1 VQGIWPVDTFDL
13 IMARTAVMRLT
24 LRTLLAHLD
33 NALEADDNASIAA
46 KLRDSEFAASLVKR
60 IVSCIASDR
69 IGAASPIA
77 TSTADDANRIGEY
90 LDSVLSSEQVA
101 EIERIC
107 LESESHL
114 AEVASCHQILTIVLG
129 NPAEISPSLRG
140 RIYELGQRRSDAG
153 VSVAGTNGNPGGK
166 VHRVAS
172 NTGAVH
178 VDDALTRAMSASHA
192 PPTNPTARTRTV
204 QPVGPDDSGV
214 SNAPTRLREVANAQS
229 AAERAKPMGPGSR
242 RMDAAEAAAVFGRP
256 SRVVPWL
263 VALALAASFLFVM
276 SQAFKPLWR
285 NAAVDDETMALATAD
300 RSDPMRAEVEDQIAV
315 SPADLVPKEAVEI
328 EATEAPPM
336 VELDPSIGLPKN
348 ANSAAAVM
356 PDSLPNEGSLEGT
369 EMMELPVP
377 VAEPIAAMESP
388 VVVTPPRISPI
399 EGNTTPDTVALMP
412 ADADATLTEAAPSII
427 ETAVVSASV
436 IATTITGEGTLTLI
450 QKPGADSFVVGK
462 KGDQVALASKVIC
475 PPLYRDRL
483 SLFGKTDLTLI
494 GPAKIVAGSADEAM
508 PTLVLVSGRYL
519 LSQLA
524 SSDAA
529 PIVAAAD
536 AESTMTETSTL
547 RIVFDGVNHE
557 LTFAESDAVVAIEIK
572 PFRNPG
578 TEPEAVRPT
587 TNFIEV
593 LSVQGAL
600 QWRTEGTDVM
610 SISTGEVL
618 RWSSSI
624 AVAKSVSTSIPVWI
638 DTPKPAP
645 GSMEN
650 SARDGLLALV
660 RPNEAIEMSLR
671 EAIDFRRAE
680 VGALA
685 AQTLILL
692 DRPEVYFGAD
702 GILADV
708 KQKASWPD
716 HFSSLVAAI
725 DHGPESAAI
734 VREAINQM
742 DSADAP
748 AIYRLLW
755 LFSNAQLE
763 AGGDERLVAS
773 LDSPNMTVRVLAAEN
788 LRRITGTTLFYKPEN
803 DTAPRRS
810 ADINKWETRLRKDDI
825 RWAAAGTPEAK

>member
-1 VQGIWPVDTFDL
+1 
-13 IMARTAVMRLT
+13 MRLT

-46 KLRDSEFAASLVKR
+46 KLRESEFAASLVKR
-60 IVSCIASDR
+60 IASSIANDR

-114 AEVASCHQILTIVLG
+114 AEVAACHQILTIVLG
-129 NPAEISPSLRG
+129 NPAEVPSSLRS
-140 RIYELGQRRSDAG
+140 RIYELEQRRNDAG
-153 VSVAGTNGNPGGK
+153 VSVAGTNGKPNGT

-192 PPTNPTARTRTV
+192 PPTNPAARMQTV

-214 SNAPTRLREVANAQS
+214 SNAPTRLREFANAQS
-229 AAERAKPMGPGSR
+229 AAERARPIGLGSR
-242 RMDAAEAAAVFGRP
+242 RMDVAEASAVFGRP

-276 SQAFKPLWR
+276 SQAFKPLWKT
-285 NAAVDDETMALATAD
+285 AAIDDEAMALATVD

-315 SPADLVPKEAVEI
+315 SPADLVPKDAVEI
-328 EATEAPPM
+328 EATETPPM
-336 VELDPSIGLPKN
+336 VELNPSIGLPEN
-348 ANSAAAVM
+348 ANSTAAM
-356 PDSLPNEGSLEGT
+356 TPDSLPNEQSLEGT

-388 VVVTPPRISPI
+388 AATTTPRPSSI
-399 EGNTTPDTVALMP
+399 EDNAAPDTVAVRP
-412 ADADATLTEAAPSII
+412 ADASATLTEAAPPIM
-427 ETAVVSASV
+427 ETDVVSAPFG
-436 IATTITGEGTLTLI
+436 ATTITSDGTLILV
-450 QKPGADSFVVGK
+450 QKPGADSFAMVK
-462 KGDQVALASKVIC
+462 KGDQVALTSEVIC

-483 SLFGKTDLTLI
+483 SLFGKADLTLV
-494 GPAKIVAGSADEAM
+494 GPAKIMIGSADEAM
-508 PTLVLVSGRYL
+508 PSLVLVRGRYL
-519 LSQLA
+519 LSKLVG
-524 SSDAA
+524 SEAA

-536 AESTMTETSTL
+536 AESTVTETSTL

-557 LTFAESDAVVAIEIK
+557 LTFAEPDAVAAIEIK

-578 TEPEAVRPT
+578 KEPEAVRPT

-600 QWRTEGTDVM
+600 QWKTEGTDAM
-610 SISTGEVL
+610 SISTGEIL

-624 AVAKSVSTSIPVWI
+624 AVTKSVSSSIPDWI
-638 DTPKPAP
+638 DAPKPAP

-660 RPNEAIEMSLR
+660 RANEPIEMSLR
-671 EAIDFRRAE
+671 EAIKFRRAE

-725 DHGPESAAI
+725 DHGPGSAAI

-742 DSADAP
+742 DSAEAT

-788 LRRITGTTLFYKPEN
+788 LRRITGTTLFFKPEN

-810 ADINKWETRLRKDDI
+810 ADIKKWETRLRKGDI
-825 RWAAAGTPEAK
+825 RWSAAGTPEAK